1 MASNEFLTEAQEQQI
16 IEAIRKAEKQT
27 SGEIRIHIEDYCK
40 REPLE
45 RAARIFHE
53 LGMDQTEL
61 QNGVLIYIASEDHK
75 AAVYAGKGIHKQ
87 VEDGFWSGVL
97 NILIE
102 HFKKDAFE
110 DGIEAAIN
118 RVGTKLSELFPYQRG
133 DVNELSNEISYRSQ
147 NDKRTSP
154 NNKFSE

>member
-1 MASNEFLTEAQEQQI
+1 MASNEFLTEEQEQRI
-16 IEAIRKAEKQT
+16 VKAIEKAEKQT
-27 SGEIRIHIEDYCK
+27 SGEIRVHIEEHCK

-45 RAARIFHE
+45 RAARIFHD
-53 LGMDQTEL
+53 LGMDQTER
-61 QNGVLIYIASEDHK
+61 QNGILIYIASEDHK

-110 DGIEAAIN
+110 EGIEAAVD
-118 RVGTKLSELFPYQRG
+118 RVATKLADLFPYQRG
-133 DVNELSNEISYRSQ
+133 VTNELSNEISYRS
-147 NDKRTSP
+147 DSSKETSS
-154 NNKFSE
+154 NK